1 MKIKEYTEYNEREI
15 EAIYE
20 SVGWTAYTDDLEALK
35 RGFENSLLVLGAY
48 EGETLLGIIRVV
60 GDAST
65 IVFIQDIL
73 VFPEHQRKGVGT
85 ALLKEVLKRY
95 EHVRQITLTTDSTE
109 KTKAF
114 YKSLGLR
121 EYSELGICG
130 FMK

>member
-1 MKIKEYTEYNEREI
+1 M
-15 EAIYE
+15 
-20 SVGWTAYTDDLEALK
+20 V
-35 RGFENSLLVLGAY
+35 FGAY
-48 EGETLLGIIRVV
+48 EGETLLWIIRVV

-85 ALLKEVLKRY
+85 DLLKEVLKRY

-114 YKSLGLR
+114 HKSLGLR